1 MANSGETGCLHFLQ
15 EEEIKIKEIRLH
27 GRGGQGIVMAAE
39 IIVHA
44 AMIDGLYGNALPSFG
59 VERRGSPV
67 TSSVRLDDR
76 PIREKDQIYFPNC
89 IVVSDSTLLGSRD
102 VFAGIQDETFM
113 VLNSFKVVQPSNLPV
128 QITRLG
134 VLDATKIGLEV
145 LGIPVTNTAIVAAF
159 AKTTGWVQLS
169 SILEGIRRVLPPE
182 LVERN
187 VKAARRAAQ
196 EVRLFEI
203 RKDH

>member
-1 MANSGETGCLHFLQ
+1 
-15 EEEIKIKEIRLH
+15 
-27 GRGGQGIVMAAE
+27 MAAE

-44 AMIDGLYGNALPSFG
+44 AMIDGLYSNALPSFG

-76 PIREKDQIYFPNC
+76 PIREKSQIYSPNC
-89 IVVSDSTLLGSRD
+89 IVVSDSTLLGSID
-102 VFAGIQDETFM
+102 VFAGIQDGTFM
-113 VLNSFKVVQPSNLPV
+113 VLNSFKVAQPSNLPL

-159 AKTTGWVQLS
+159 AKATGWVQLS

-196 EVRLFEI
+196 EVRLCEI
-203 RKDH
+203 KRDH